1 MRVYVRT
8 RMRTHATPSTPR
20 PAHHAQVAELVARLG
35 GGRGPPR
42 FPPLLLDVCCGGGAI
57 GLWVAQAAA
66 AAGTSTRVL
75 GIEVNQAAAADA
87 AANAAA
93 NGLDAAQYSVARGR
107 AEDHIATLEQR
118 PHISS
123 TKRAAAH
130 RSTCAARVE
139 QKACGLLCSGRR
151 AAVSPRQR
159 PGRGCWRPLA
169 RWQEAGAL
177 PPPYSPLF
185 PPPIAPTLSRPIAIS
200 ADL

>member
-1 MRVYVRT
+1 MGL
-8 RMRTHATPSTPR
+8 
-20 PAHHAQVAELVARLG
+20 E
-35 GGRGPPR
+35 
-42 FPPLLLDVCCGGGAI
+42 LLLGIVLSIVLCVSGARKALDRAPDCPLPTLGKRVVGTLEIVGAI

-75 GIEVNQAAAADA
+75 GIEANPAAAADA

-118 PHISS
+118 PPLSS
-123 TKRAAAH
+123 TKRATAR
-130 RSTCAARVE
+130 RSTCAARGE
-139 QKACGLLCSGRR
+139 QKACGLLCSRRR

-159 PGRGCWRPLA
+159 PARGCWRPLA

-177 PPPYSPLF
+177 PPPC
-185 PPPIAPTLSRPIAIS
+185 PPPLLLSRRP
-200 ADL
+200 